1 MDWSQ
6 IIEEIIPWA
15 VVIISVW
22 GGISETRKKK
32 KRSADGAS
40 GPKPARTFTPPRRA
54 MRQLQ
59 RQAEKW
65 TGQSFPDF
73 EQRLSRMSEFTTTYT
88 GLTQP
93 SVSAAKAAPRA
104 KADIASVTAAAAES
118 EGQHS
123 LPETA
128 PAPVPEPIA
137 KTPRKAALNSRERLP
152 RRDALRRAIVWGEIL
167 APKFKTIN

>member
-88 GLTQP
+88 GVPQP
-93 SVSAAKAAPRA
+93 SVLAAKAGPRA
-104 KADIASVTAAAAES
+104 KADFAAEAAAAAQT

-128 PAPVPEPIA
+128 PAPVQKLVAE
-137 KTPRKAALNSRERLP
+137 TPRKAAVRSRERLP